1 MSKSK
6 VKPASPDD
14 GQSGDPIKEAL
25 ALIATYEPLMSTE
38 EFQDMTI
45 RVMRTGIAKTPQE
58 KRILEQH
65 KEFKAKGIMTVF
77 PLDIGDPMTAADERE
92 EAVTRM
98 LRKRSQKD
106 LYSGMPSGTPSEFGK
121 VERDKKLSS
130 AQRRRALVKER
141 IKLAEGKGSLS
152 GALKTPY
159 SGNPDEIAIKSFVL
173 AAMVKNSPIALEL
186 KTGLVG
192 SSDPVIQAAESVGSY
207 IVPGDLGRIRS
218 PVRSIAA
225 RALTPGGGSGGG
237 LNAPGIGRA
246 IGGAARLLRCPT
258 GYQNGGRFSNRAL
271 DNCGQQIFDVPGVE
285 APGSAPG
292 RRSRA
297 AVRTVIGAAN
307 APTRVSTIGS
317 GRYGLND
324 NISRMA
330 NIPHV
335 GALDKAKME
344 ASTIPAIAAAGSAK
358 KDFVRLVRRD
368 GVSLQS
374 HVPITK
380 LVAQKNNV
388 DMQGG
393 TIISRASSFTGIGK
407 DEVSLLTNGIG
418 SIRLVTPG
426 GHEIRLDRTGDMSS
440 LEASKIRRE
449 WGTISRAAT
458 PDSGVLSLQKL
469 AESSNGKLSYSE
481 KFNNIENP
489 NELVKIERGGEHRT
503 VPRWAFMAY
512 FADTAPG
519 RDSNSQGWKEV
530 GVVAQTDNEAVSK
543 TVLTMPEAVKKISS
557 TGSLNEVPTSLLEG
571 IVHNPKLFTI
581 TDNGNG
587 YKSVVRKNGD
597 RFFMFEG
604 KNTSVLSEKVY
615 ADIGK
620 TLGVSTLDIRMGES
634 KAQRMALSGTP
645 ESSVQGAKLSADYSL
660 ADAKPADLLRIA
672 LADYLLGREGRNP
685 GSIAVLAD
693 GNKVTPVAMPFG
705 VAGENLT
712 AAIIRKPQEILTTD
726 ASWTRQFTAAPGKSA
741 QQAIAKMYSDL
752 LDAAS
757 SFDWEAYLARL
768 GLSGDL
774 SAADKTHLEIVKRLY
789 DARLG
794 QLRASQKSIMR
805 IVGAA

>member
-6 VKPASPDD
+6 VKPTSPDD

-45 RVMRTGIAKTPQE
+45 RVMRTGVAKTPQE

-65 KEFKAKGIMTVF
+65 KEFKARGIMTVF
-77 PLDIGDPMTAADERE
+77 PLDIGDPMTPADERE
-92 EAVTRM
+92 EAVAQM

-106 LYSGMPSGTPSEFGK
+106 LYSGMPSGTPSQFGK
-121 VERDKKLSS
+121 VERDKRMSS
-130 AQRRRALVKER
+130 AQRRRKLVKER
-141 IKLAEGKGSLS
+141 IKLAEAKGSLS
-152 GALKTPY
+152 TALTTPY

-173 AAMVKNSPIALEL
+173 AVMVQNSPVALEL

-192 SSDPVIQAAESVGSY
+192 SKDPVLQAAQAVGSY
-207 IVPGDLGRIRS
+207 VTPGDLGRIRS
-218 PVRSIAA
+218 PVRSVAA
-225 RALTPGGGSGGG
+225 RALTPGGGSSGGH
-237 LNAPGIGRA
+237 NAPSLGRA
-246 IGGAARLLRCPT
+246 IGRAAQLLRCPT

-285 APGSAPG
+285 APGSSAG
-292 RRSRA
+292 RRSQT
-297 AVRTVIGAAN
+297 AVRTVIGGLN
-307 APTRVSTIGS
+307 PPSRVSTIGS

-330 NIPHV
+330 NVPHV

-344 ASTIPAIAAAGSAK
+344 ASSLPAIAAAGSAK
-358 KDFVRLVRRD
+358 ADFVRLVRRD
-368 GVSLQS
+368 GVALQAN
-374 HVPITK
+374 VPIAK
-380 LVAQKNNV
+380 LAAQKNNV

-407 DEVSLLTNGIG
+407 DEVSLLTNGVG

-426 GHEIRLDRTGDMSS
+426 GHEIRLDTTGNMSS

-469 AESSNGKLSYSE
+469 AEVSNGKLSYSE

-489 NELVKIERGGEHRT
+489 NEIVKIERNGEQRS

-519 RDSNSQGWKEV
+519 RDSKSQAWKEV

-543 TVLTMPEAVKKISS
+543 TVLTMPEAVKNISNN
-557 TGSLNEVPTSLLEG
+557 GSLNEIPTSLIEG
-571 IVHNPKLFTI
+571 IVHNLKLFKT

-587 YKSVVRKNGD
+587 YKTVVRKNGD
-597 RFFMFEG
+597 RFSIFDG

-620 TLGVSTLDIRMGES
+620 TLGVATLDIRIGES
-634 KAQRMALSGTP
+634 RAQRMALASTP
-645 ESSVQGAKLSADYSL
+645 ESSVPGAKLSSDYSL

-672 LADYLLGREGRNP
+672 LTDYLFGREGRNP
-685 GSIAVLAD
+685 GSISVVAD

-705 VAGENLT
+705 TAGENLT
-712 AAIIRKPQEILTTD
+712 AAIVRKPQEILTTD
-726 ASWTRQFTAAPGKSA
+726 GSWTRQFTASPGKLA
-741 QQAIAKMYSDL
+741 QQSIEKMYSDL
-752 LDAAS
+752 LKTATE
-757 SFDWEAYLARL
+757 FDWEAYLARL

-774 SAADKTHLEIVKRLY
+774 SDADKTHLEIVKRLY
-789 DARLG
+789 NARLV

-805 IVGAA
+805 IIGAA